1 MEAAKFYTDTACS
14 KEKQEW
20 TDPFDPPDEALLAVR
35 HPGGLAYFNCGPESG
50 ASQPHKHVQVVPLP
64 LADNPAVIPSPL
76 AQLMDHTWQEQGSQD
91 GDVASTRQL
100 PYQNFFSKLS
110 PRTTP
115 SQLLSI
121 YKQLLQCC
129 SSHKVPPSSY
139 NMLLTTELILLVP
152 RRQENVGPVA
162 INALGFA
169 GTILVNSKAGLEYIH
184 EKGPV
189 SILEVAGCPW
199 GADAPS

>member
-1 MEAAKFYTDTACS
+1 
-14 KEKQEW
+14 
-20 TDPFDPPDEALLAVR
+20 
-35 HPGGLAYFNCGPESG
+35 
-50 ASQPHKHVQVVPLP
+50 
-64 LADNPAVIPSPL
+64 
-76 AQLMDHTWQEQGSQD
+76 
-91 GDVASTRQL
+91 
-100 PYQNFFSKLS
+100 
-110 PRTTP
+110 
-115 SQLLSI
+115 
-121 YKQLLQCC
+121 
-129 SSHKVPPSSY
+129 
-139 NMLLTTELILLVP
+139 MLLTTELILLVP